1 MAWSVE
7 YFDHYS
13 GYLSDDYSVPVQ
25 LAWGQFSVVE
35 LRIDG
40 SVEVASIALSSIS
53 GVTQGAARGYI
64 CTSFADFVGADEVP
78 TDYIATFGP
87 DTTDSVEINVWMAG
101 NPLYAV
107 MVPWSMYTTGYV
119 QFNFTVDGGGGGGND
134 PFYTA
139 QGDDQNGAIDIWVSN
154 YTDLSYDTF
163 VYYIKQYGSDY
174 LPPYETSAPYHT
186 FGPLEDGDY
195 TISVSYYYNGNEYY
209 LPNQSGATIT
219 DITISGGGGGGGGD
233 WQLYEERAGTVS
245 SSFDFPYNNGF
256 EGMTLYRMS
265 ITFSQNVTVTFSTS
279 GSADTIGWLSEYNQ
293 TGWDDTTG
301 RPTDYVASDDDSG
314 SGSNFEFSYT
324 CTAGNVYYL
333 WYRTYGE
340 GGFVG
345 STITLSVNLGAPAQ
359 QWSYDGVSGYSSLSS
374 EVQKSISLSSMV
386 GQYFGVSFRDAGTA
400 TISAPSGSNIDLFV
414 TDANYS
420 FDTSDGYPFDY
431 GGGKASSSLS
441 HNINVTAGMT
451 YYVWV
456 KGATSSTYG
465 DVTITITPYSAP
477 TGWEEVY
484 VGDVNVT
491 TTDRS
496 FNRSCATMKTYR
508 YNVRYSTAGTVRIY
522 STGATSSS
530 DVIAYWG
537 TSNNGINT
545 STGVPTSYSNVW
557 DDDGSDRNFNSGE
570 ITVAANTTYY
580 LWVRCYRDDTTA
592 QITIY
597 FTAPAADTGRVW
609 IYTSSGWRK
618 ATPYIYN
625 GSSWIKTT
633 PYVYTSSG
641 WKKCT

>member
-1 MAWSVE
+1 MAVSYDIE
-7 YFDHYS
+7 TASNYADIIIHGMS
-13 GYLSDDYSVPVQ
+13 TLGANNIS
-25 LAWGQFSVVE
+25 
-35 LRIDG
+35 LRIFLNN
-40 SVEVASIALSSIS
+40 SFVEWVEDIDTTWLLDYTYTYGGLDPDTSYSFEIEFWDYRTVVDSIS
-53 GVTQGAARGYI
+53 GRFTTESGGGGGDEPYFDAWAESNTNIYVNAYDLRYVDYDRVYYEIDSGSYSDSYTGLGSHTFENVPNGEYTVRAYYIYRNSYYQIYTEQGYSYI
-64 CTSFADFVGADEVP
+64 
-78 TDYIATFGP
+78 
-87 DTTDSVEINVWMAG
+87 
-101 NPLYAV
+101 
-107 MVPWSMYTTGYV
+107 
-119 QFNFTVDGGGGGGND
+119 TVSIGGGGGG
-134 PFYTA
+134 
-139 QGDDQNGAIDIWVSN
+139 S
-154 YTDLSYDTF
+154 
-163 VYYIKQYGSDY
+163 
-174 LPPYETSAPYHT
+174 
-186 FGPLEDGDY
+186 
-195 TISVSYYYNGNEYY
+195 
-209 LPNQSGATIT
+209 
-219 DITISGGGGGGGGD
+219 

-301 RPTDYVASDDDSG
+301 RPTDYVAYDDDSG

-324 CTAGNVYYL
+324 CTAGYVYYL

-340 GGFVG
+340 GGYVG

-400 TISAPSGSNIDLFV
+400 TISAPSGANIDLFV
-414 TDANYS
+414 TDANYG

-441 HNINVTAGMT
+441 HNINVTAGTT

-456 KGATSSTYG
+456 KGATSSIYG
-465 DVTITITPYSAP
+465 NVTITITPYSAP

-496 FNRSCATMKTYR
+496 FNRSCATMKVYR
-508 YNVRYSTAGTVRIY
+508 YNVRYSTGGTVRIY

-545 STGVPTSYSNVW
+545 STGAPTSYSNVW

-597 FTAPAADTGRVW
+597 FTAPAADTGGVW

-618 ATPYIYN
+618 ATPYIYT
-625 GSSWIKTT
+625 SSGWRKAT

-641 WKKCT
+641 WRKCT

>member
-1 MAWSVE
+1 MAYVTVTNTTATTATVLVSGMNTSYPYKQIAFMICLASESELRTDYIVGADDYGYYCGDGTYE
-7 YFDHYS
+7 YTYTGLDPDTAYSYRVSIAYRTSIGHFEEEEWGIDGGFTTESGGSTDNPFYDFNYIDGNDYVTVYVSNSAGYYIRYTLEDDAGNTIFD
-13 GYLSDDYSVPVQ
+13 SDDYFRTQNTSQVISNLVSGTKY
-25 LAWGQFSVVE
+25 WIRVGYSST
-35 LRIDG
+35 RTG
-40 SVEVASIALSSIS
+40 SVTWMDGPTGGTWASF
-53 GVTQGAARGYI
+53 T
-64 CTSFADFVGADEVP
+64 
-78 TDYIATFGP
+78 AT
-87 DTTDSVEINVWMAG
+87 
-101 NPLYAV
+101 
-107 MVPWSMYTTGYV
+107 
-119 QFNFTVDGGGGGGND
+119 GGGGG
-134 PFYTA
+134 
-139 QGDDQNGAIDIWVSN
+139 S
-154 YTDLSYDTF
+154 
-163 VYYIKQYGSDY
+163 
-174 LPPYETSAPYHT
+174 
-186 FGPLEDGDY
+186 
-195 TISVSYYYNGNEYY
+195 
-209 LPNQSGATIT
+209 
-219 DITISGGGGGGGGD
+219 

-324 CTAGNVYYL
+324 CTSGYVYYL

-345 STITLSVNLGAPAQ
+345 NTITLSVNLGTPAQ

-374 EVQKSISLSSMV
+374 EVQKSVSLSSMV
-386 GQYFGVSFRDAGTA
+386 GQYFGVSFRDTGTA
-400 TISAPSGSNIDLFV
+400 TISAPSGANIDLFV
-414 TDANYS
+414 TDANYG

-441 HNINVTAGMT
+441 HNINVTAGTT

-456 KGATSSTYG
+456 KGATSSMYG
-465 DVTITITPYSAP
+465 NVTITITPYSAP
-477 TGWEEVY
+477 TGWEEIY

-496 FNRSCATMKTYR
+496 LNRSLATKKTYR
-508 YNVRYSTAGTVRIY
+508 YNVRFSTQGTVRIY

-537 TSNNGINT
+537 TSSNGIDT
-545 STGVPTSYSNVW
+545 STGVPATYNNVW

-597 FTAPAADTGRVW
+597 ITAPVSDTGKVW
-609 IYTSSGWRK
+609 IYTGSSWIQ

-625 GSSWIKTT
+625 GSSWVKVT

-641 WKKCT
+641 WRKCT